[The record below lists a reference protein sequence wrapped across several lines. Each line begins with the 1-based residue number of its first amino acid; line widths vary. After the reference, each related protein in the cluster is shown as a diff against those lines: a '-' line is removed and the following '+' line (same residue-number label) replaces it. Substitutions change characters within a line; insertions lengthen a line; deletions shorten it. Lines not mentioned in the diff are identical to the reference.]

1 MLEFY
6 QPNGLIIIKMPTI
19 LETERLILRT
29 WHEDDLDPMFRI
41 NQDPKVMEYLLP
53 MDSKQETKD
62 FIDHAKKNQGAYGY
76 TFYAVEL
83 KSTHEMIG
91 FIGLLHRKQ
100 VPFDDSNAST
110 EIGWRLASKHWG
122 KGLATE
128 GATAVLAYAFHV
140 LDLPE
145 VVSLTVVNNI
155 KSRRVMEKIGLTHNP
170 DDHFDH
176 PKVPDDSPLK
186 QHVLYR
192 LTKAEFIQGQAA
204 G

>member
-1 MLEFY
+1 M
-6 QPNGLIIIKMPTI
+6 PVII
-19 LETERLILRT
+19 ETERLILRT
-29 WHEDDLDPMFRI
+29 WCDDDLEPMFRI

-53 MDSKQETKD
+53 MSSKQETQD
-62 FIDHAKKNQGAYGY
+62 FIDRAKRNQEVYGY

-100 VPFDDSNAST
+100 VPFSDSNPST

-122 KGLATE
+122 KGFATE

-140 LDLPE
+140 LYLPE
-145 VVSLTVVNNI
+145 VVSLTVVNNT

-170 DDHFDH
+170 DDDFDH

-192 LTKAEFIQGQAA
+192 LFQQEYLAEIKPLLE
-204 G
+204 